1 MSFNLAAILSETA
14 TASPEAPVS
23 LAGGTVMTYRE
34 LDGQSGRFAA
44 SLRETGL
51 LPGQVVGLQL
61 PNMPQF
67 LTAYFGA
74 LKAGLVVLPLNPLLM
89 APELEYHLTDSSAA
103 ILIGFGG
110 LAAEASR
117 ACQRTGVPLYLIG
130 GQDPLP
136 DGARSAEELFSTA
149 LFSTALFSTALFS
162 TAAGP
167 AAGSDVE
174 PRVADDTAVL
184 IYNQRHHR

>member
-1 MSFNLAAILSETA
+1 MSFNLATILSETA
-14 TASPEAPVS
+14 MASPEAPVS

-44 SLRETGL
+44 GLRETGL

-117 ACQRTGVPLYLIG
+117 ACQSTGVPLYLIG

-136 DGARSAEELFSTA
+136 DGARSAEE